1 MVFAV
6 LSALGQAVLVGKLVR
21 IFGEKRVALI
31 AVSGVTLGLVLF
43 AVAMHPAVAWLA
55 LCVFGLSNGVFLPAV
70 TSLVSFEADPRSRGA
85 VMGAF
90 NSASSAGRIVGPA
103 LSGPIYFNFGHAAP
117 FVASAILTALGAVF
131 LSRAH
136 ERPVEPA
143 PGTGQG

>member
-1 MVFAV
+1 V
-6 LSALGQAVLVGKLVR
+6 
-21 IFGEKRVALI
+21 FGEKGVAII

-43 AVAMHPAVAWLA
+43 AVAMNTAVVWLA
-55 LCVFGLSNGVFLPAV
+55 IAVFGLSNGIFLPSV

-117 FVASAILTALGAVF
+117 FVASALLTAIGAVF

-136 ERPVEPA
+136 ARPADAAGNAPAAPSPPQGEP
-143 PGTGQG
+143 P